1 MTRKRFLKLNRALAA
16 RSGFPVFGKLA
27 AAVKIPSTVP
37 VSYAELWFP
46 NLQLADLYG
55 IRTRLND
62 LPVGGSHVRKLLAGK
77 AVQDALQKEN
87 SHGR

>member
-16 RSGFPVFGKLA
+16 RSGFPAFGKLA

-62 LPVGGSHVRKLLAGK
+62 LPVGGSHVRKG
-77 AVQDALQKEN
+77 N

>member
-16 RSGFPVFGKLA
+16 RTGYAPFGKLA
-27 AAVKIPSTVP
+27 AAVKIPPTVP
-37 VSYAELWFP
+37 MSYAELWFP
-46 NLQLADLYG
+46 ELGLADLYG
-55 IRTRLND
+55 IRTKLKD
-62 LPVGGSHVRKLLAGK
+62 LPVGGSNVRKLLAGK

>member
-16 RSGFPVFGKLA
+16 RTGYAPFGKLA

-55 IRTRLND
+55 IRTKLKD
-62 LPVGGSHVRKLLAGK
+62 LPVGSSHVGK
-77 AVQDALQKEN
+77 GVG
-87 SHGR
+87 HG